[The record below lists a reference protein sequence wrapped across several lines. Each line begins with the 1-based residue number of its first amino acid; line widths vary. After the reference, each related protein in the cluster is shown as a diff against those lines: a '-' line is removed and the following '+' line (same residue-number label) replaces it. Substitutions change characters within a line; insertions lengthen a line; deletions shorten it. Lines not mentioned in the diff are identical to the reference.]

1 MLVARY
7 EVEVWA
13 GGGSDG
19 GGYKSHSRDGVS
31 ARLHS
36 ELRLQL
42 LVHHVAD
49 ADGGDDLEEV
59 WRQAPVE
66 PRRALRLHD
75 LPEEARHGNLRAAL
89 RRR

>member
-1 MLVARY
+1 M
-7 EVEVWA
+7 
-13 GGGSDG
+13 
-19 GGYKSHSRDGVS
+19 
-31 ARLHS
+31 
-36 ELRLQL
+36 RLQL